1 MNNLNNLTLVI
12 PAKRE
17 PQSLPKVLEELNEYD
32 CKKIIVLKDDDI
44 ETINAIKKY
53 DVEIV
58 YQTQNGYGNA
68 IIEGIQKVNTKYLG
82 IYYADGSTDPKY
94 LTPMLNLIEINN
106 YSIVF
111 GSRYE
116 KNAGSFDD
124 DLITRIG
131 NFFFTSFGNLLFN
144 LKITDIL
151 YTYIVCVKKDINDLN
166 LISNNYNLCVEIPL
180 KSKVKKLNYCCYP
193 CIERSRIADQ
203 KKVKPFRVGF
213 QILTYMLKFYFLN
226 ILNTK

>member
-1 MNNLNNLTLVI
+1 
-12 PAKRE
+12 
-17 PQSLPKVLEELNEYD
+17 
-32 CKKIIVLKDDDI
+32 
-44 ETINAIKKY
+44 
-53 DVEIV
+53 
-58 YQTQNGYGNA
+58 
-68 IIEGIQKVNTKYLG
+68 
-82 IYYADGSTDPKY
+82 
-94 LTPMLNLIEINN
+94 MLNLIEINN

>member
-131 NFFFTSFGNLLFN
+131 NFFF
-144 LKITDIL
+144 
-151 YTYIVCVKKDINDLN
+151 Y
-166 LISNNYNLCVEIPL
+166 
-180 KSKVKKLNYCCYP
+180 
-193 CIERSRIADQ
+193 
-203 KKVKPFRVGF
+203 
-213 QILTYMLKFYFLN
+213 
-226 ILNTK
+226 